1 MTTTGPDGRTP
12 PASVARRSVDEV
24 LEGGGESSNG
34 AAWVHLEGANRAA
47 ALMEAVRI
55 LVRAGARVAVEGLPE
70 DVDAP
75 LLLEL
80 SREGASQLRLRLP
93 VSLGVDQ
100 VLRSAPQ
107 VGPRRVVVAPA
118 EGAVQAVQAAATWSA
133 DVSIEGRGPDD
144 GSVRAALDEALPLA
158 AEADLDLRV
167 TGVVLAPAVPA
178 PVQGGPL
185 LGGRAVLGAVRAG
198 LLLPCFGRGVRQ
210 GPGWDAAAALFHD
223 DTQLA
228 LLFARMGLEL
238 HGGAVAPIMP
248 AATPFPAGGRVVVV
262 LGPVSDR
269 LAVATWPGL
278 VDALRATGF
287 EASLQSAWHAPFN
300 TAGGAPVVSTA
311 ALDEVPAAK
320 AHALSQ
326 VEAFARGL
334 DLRAADVVIVAGLD
348 WGELVS
354 RHPSLPAHAR
364 LVVVDDHLGQ
374 GLSGWVKRHR
384 RGTPGGVGLT
394 WVLPHRTTF
403 VSGFPRFSHLYAL
416 PGLPLAHVAYRPYP
430 LDHRV
435 LPVPVRVEVA
445 EHVFA
450 GGNHLR
456 QHELLGE
463 AVAMLPAG
471 GRPVELISAGRPT
484 VQPARLRV
492 RPPLPLRAFV
502 ERIAASRFVVVPAAH
517 SPDRSAGN
525 SVIAIAHAL
534 GRPVVAT
541 ATPAAL
547 DHVRHN
553 ADGWIVPHGDAR
565 ALAEAIAWLDSD
577 DAAVQRLAAGAR
589 ASGARADVSAWA
601 ARLVGGVVGP

>member
-1 MTTTGPDGRTP
+1 
-12 PASVARRSVDEV
+12 
-24 LEGGGESSNG
+24 
-34 AAWVHLEGANRAA
+34 
-47 ALMEAVRI
+47 MEAVRK
-55 LVRAGARVAVEGLPE
+55 LVHAGARVAVEGLPD

-80 SREGASQLRLRLP
+80 SREGASQLRLLLP
-93 VSLGVDQ
+93 VSPQVDE

-107 VGPRRVVVAPA
+107 VGPRRVVVVPA
-118 EGAVQAVQAAATWSA
+118 EGAVQAVQAAVVWSA

-144 GSVRAALDEALPLA
+144 RSVRAALDEALPLA

-178 PVQGGPL
+178 PVEGGPL
-185 LGGRAVLGAVRAG
+185 WGGRAVLGVVRAG

-210 GPGWDAAAALFHD
+210 GPGWDAAAVLFHD
-223 DTQLA
+223 DTQLG
-228 LLFARMGLEL
+228 LLLARMGLAP
-238 HGGAVAPIMP
+238 HGGALGATLP
-248 AATPFPAGGRVVVV
+248 AAMPFPPGGRVVVV

-278 VDALRATGF
+278 VDALNAHGF

-300 TAGGAPVVSTA
+300 TAGGSPVVSTA

-320 AHALSQ
+320 DHALSH

-334 DLRAADVVIVAGLD
+334 DLHAADVVIVAGLD

-374 GLSGWVKRHR
+374 GLSAWVKRHR

-394 WVLPHRTTF
+394 WALPPRITF

-430 LDHRV
+430 LDQRV
-435 LPVPVRVEVA
+435 LPAPVDVQVA
-445 EHVFA
+445 EYVFA

-463 AVAMLPAG
+463 AVAKLPRG
-471 GRPVELISAGRPT
+471 GRPVELISAGRPSLR
-484 VQPARLRV
+484 PERLTV

-502 ERIAASRFVVVPAAH
+502 ERIAGSRFVVVPAAH
-517 SPDRSAGN
+517 APDRSAGN

-553 ADGWIVPHGDAR
+553 VDGWMVPHGDAQ
-565 ALAEAIAWLDSD
+565 ALADAIAWLDAD
-577 DAAVQRLAAGAR
+577 DAAIQRLAEGAR

-601 ARLVGGVVGP
+601 ARLVAGVVGP